1 MVQDDSDKIQDGNA
15 GAVQLTIPIA
25 ELRDF
30 VYGVRPVKRKLPGFI
45 LTEVTDEEENTRRH
59 VVEPMT
65 FFADGREG
73 YDIQY
78 LRPQELIAD
87 ILRNYE
93 RYLSLSADKR
103 NLLLNRAPGHMG

>member
-1 MVQDDSDKIQDGNA
+1 M
-15 GAVQLTIPIA
+15 
-25 ELRDF
+25 RDF

-103 NLLLNRAPGHMG
+103 NLLLNRAPGHTG

>member
-1 MVQDDSDKIQDGNA
+1 M
-15 GAVQLTIPIA
+15 
-25 ELRDF
+25 
-30 VYGVRPVKRKLPGFI
+30 RPVKRKLPGFM
-45 LTEVTDEEENTRRH
+45 LTEVTDAEENVRRH

-78 LRPQELIAD
+78 LRHEELIAD

-93 RYLSLSADKR
+93 RYLSLNADKR
-103 NLLLNRAPGHMG
+103 TVLLNRAPEHKEGTP